1 MQHIKV
7 FVKEELKF
15 SEQKND
21 LDNSNIEIK
30 KSSEKKFEFLRQEL
44 VNKNKLIYVK
54 NKLYTSKTFSNSKDD
69 SDGNNFDLETGPSLN
84 SKLVNETISSCSNII
99 DSSVSK
105 TIDSNQI
112 YQYLN
117 LVKNMITE

>member
-44 VNKNKLIYVK
+44 VNKNKLIY
-54 NKLYTSKTFSNSKDD
+54 
-69 SDGNNFDLETGPSLN
+69 GC
-84 SKLVNETISSCSNII
+84 ICQNIWR
-99 DSSVSK
+99 
-105 TIDSNQI
+105 Q
-112 YQYLN
+112 
-117 LVKNMITE
+117 